1 MYDASVQLRPFRP
14 GDAAALARLASS
26 YARGEADFVLHPLW
40 ETADELHAE
49 FELHGITPEDHL
61 LVADAGDGRA
71 FGMAGI
77 LRFPG
82 ETAAALIPP
91 VVERQERG
99 KGAGGELLR
108 AALELAKREGVKL
121 ASAAVGSRNR
131 SGYALLAAH
140 GFRPVRQ
147 HFFMRA
153 TSDLAPPGTLPDGV
167 TLDAARHDD
176 AASIHDL
183 YGDAG
188 FPPRPPEATRR
199 ALSDGRHAH
208 AVARREGTVVG
219 FVELDTHW
227 RERPFVAFV
236 GVDPSLRERGVGTGL
251 VRYAL
256 ERAFAKGARTAQ
268 LLLSP
273 ANRAALRAYEK
284 VGFKRFRLLDVLETG
299 L

>member
-1 MYDASVQLRPFRP
+1 MQLRPFRP
-14 GDAAALARLASS
+14 GDAVVLARLASS
-26 YARGEADFVLHPLW
+26 YARGETDFVLHPLW
-40 ETADELHAE
+40 ETPDELHAE
-49 FELHGITPEDHL
+49 FARHGITPEENL
-61 LVADAGDGRA
+61 VVADGGDGRPL
-71 FGMAGI
+71 GMAGI

-82 ETAAALIPP
+82 ETAAALLPP

-153 TSDLAPPGTLPDGV
+153 TGEALPPPGKLPEGV

-176 AASIHDL
+176 ASAIHEL
-183 YGDAG
+183 YSDAD

-199 ALSDGRHAH
+199 ALADGRHAH
-208 AVARREGTVVG
+208 AVARRAGAVVG
-219 FVELDTHW
+219 FVELDTYW
-227 RERPFVAFV
+227 PERPFVAFV
-236 GVDPSLRERGVGTGL
+236 GVDRSLRDRGVGTGL

-256 ERAFAKGARTAQ
+256 ERAFTAGARSAQ

-284 VGFKRFRLLDVLETG
+284 VGFKRFRLLDVLEKG

>member
-1 MYDASVQLRPFRP
+1 MYDGKMQLRPFQAR
-14 GDAAALARLASS
+14 DAPALARLASS
-26 YARGEADFVLHPLW
+26 YARGETDFVLHPLW
-40 ETADELHAE
+40 ETPDELHAE
-49 FELHGITPEDHL
+49 FALHGIAPEDHL
-61 LVADAGDGRA
+61 LVADGGDGRPL
-71 FGMAGI
+71 GMAGI

-82 ETAAALIPP
+82 ETAAAVIPP

-99 KGAGGELLR
+99 KGVGGELLR
-108 AALELAKREGVKL
+108 ASLELAKREGVKL

-153 TSDLAPPGTLPDGV
+153 AGELAPPGKLPDGV

-176 AASIHDL
+176 ATAIHEL
-183 YGDAG
+183 YSDAD
-188 FPPRPPEATRR
+188 FPPRAPDATRR
-199 ALSDGRHAH
+199 ALADGRHAH
-208 AVARREGTVVG
+208 AVARRAGSVVG

-227 RERPFVAFV
+227 PERPFVAFV
-236 GVDPSLRERGVGTGL
+236 GVDRSLRDRGLGTGL

-256 ERAFAKGARTAQ
+256 ERAFSAGARTAQ

-284 VGFKRFRLLDVLETG
+284 VGFKRFRLLDVLEKG